1 MNFIK
6 RILDYSYHA
15 RDVRALD
22 PATGK
27 PIPRAGDPSIWIRAG
42 AMMMNA
48 SWAKRNVLKYIYTI
62 TAPLSAWLA
71 AHGGGEHT
79 AAIVAG
85 VIAAATFLF
94 DRLTSW
100 LNDQATMKI
109 PPHVGAPTARQE
121 HESIEAY
128 SGMNPAQ
135 PFTSNSGQTFTSSA
149 MFKAI
154 IAKPTSPSED
164 DAALLELRESLL
176 KPAPTIP
183 TAAEQEATRANLYG
197 YSVEVDGT
205 VHDFLDKFAA
215 IQFRNNARADGKRAT
230 LLF

>member
-1 MNFIK
+1 MNLIQ

-27 PIPRAGDPSIWIRAG
+27 PIPRAGNPAIWIRAG

-48 SWAKRNVLKYIYTI
+48 SWAKRNVLKYIYTF

-100 LNDQATMKI
+100 LNEQATMKI
-109 PPHVGAPTARQE
+109 PPRVGAPTAEQE
-121 HESIEAY
+121 RESIEAY
-128 SGMNPAQ
+128 ARMQ
-135 PFTSNSGQTFTSSA
+135 PPLSFTSNSGPSFSRGA
-149 MFKAI
+149 MFEAI
-154 IAKPTSPSED
+154 LKQGQPNDET
-164 DAALLELRESLL
+164 ALIDLRASM
-176 KPAPTIP
+176 APTQRINLP
-183 TAAEQEATRANLYG
+183 TQAELDATSAKMHG
-197 YSVEVDGT
+197 FSVEVDGE
-205 VHDFLDKFAA
+205 VHDFLDKLAA
-215 IQFRNNARADGKRAT
+215 IQYRDSARGDGKRAN